1 NLRESLETQNYR
13 HYYIHIDDSLDKLI
27 DREEIT
33 YQAKPEHSEVQ
44 KQNRSNTTK
53 TKTTNTS
60 IQDIK
65 NSLNLIKD
73 ITLFEQTKKDIKY
86 TLKQLNHKI
95 IKICVFSTMSA
106 GKSSRINTLIGYA
119 YLVSSQKPTPAA
131 MTALT

>member
-1 NLRESLETQNYR
+1 
-13 HYYIHIDDSLDKLI
+13 DDSLDKLI

-53 TKTTNTS
+53 TKTTDTS

-73 ITLFEQTKKDIKY
+73 IPLFEQTKQDIND
-86 TLKQLNHKI
+86 TLKRLNHKI
-95 IKICVFSTMSA
+95 IKIGVFGTFSA
-106 GKSSRINTLIGYA
+106 GKSRDRKSTRLNSSHVSISYA
-119 YLVSSQKPTPAA
+119 VFCLKKKKKK
-131 MTALT
+131 